1 MPTISHKLSE
11 RAQIILLV
19 LFDAAQKVNLFSLN
33 QFLKFSSP
41 MMSGDY
47 KKALKFYSEFNIL
60 TLRLKRDEEI
70 KLVRKDLSGLEY
82 MGLITITEVIDD
94 TKDKEDNVYIKLTA
108 EGKRIAE
115 ALSKGR
121 NTILRP
127 KALSLKS
134 VFIACAFG
142 YSDVDELYNLH
153 FLPSCKNLGY
163 EAIRVDMTE
172 PHQTITEKIMSGI
185 NEAACIIADLTYARP
200 SVYFEI
206 GYAVGLGIPL
216 VTTCRQDHF
225 RGEGDDQ
232 RVHFDLQQYK
242 ISFWEKNQDGSF
254 KWPSEAMEPG
264 KRLTSILQSRK

>member
-1 MPTISHKLSE
+1 
-11 RAQIILLV
+11 
-19 LFDAAQKVNLFSLN
+19 
-33 QFLKFSSP
+33 
-41 MMSGDY
+41 
-47 KKALKFYSEFNIL
+47 
-60 TLRLKRDEEI
+60 
-70 KLVRKDLSGLEY
+70 
-82 MGLITITEVIDD
+82 MGLVTITEKKNDLEENEDD
-94 TKDKEDNVYIKLTA
+94 VYVKLTA

-127 KALSLKS
+127 KASSLKS

-142 YSDVDELYNLH
+142 HSDVDDLYNLH
-153 FLPSCKNLGY
+153 LLPACKNLGY

-185 NEAACIIADLTYARP
+185 NEAACVIADLTYARP

-225 RGEGDDQ
+225 RGEEDDQ

-242 ISFWEKNQDGSF
+242 ISFWAKNQNGSF

-264 KRLTSILQSRK
+264 KRLASILQHRK